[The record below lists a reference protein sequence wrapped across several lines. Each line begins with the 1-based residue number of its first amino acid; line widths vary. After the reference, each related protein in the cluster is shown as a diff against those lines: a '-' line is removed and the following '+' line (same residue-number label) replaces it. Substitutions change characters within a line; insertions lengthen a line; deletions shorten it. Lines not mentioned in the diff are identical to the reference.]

1 MKDRRVWVII
11 GCILAAGIAITSY
24 TSSVVKTQQESEI
37 QVLSGDAAEKAVGAA
52 AALQQD
58 EPQKSQDK
66 LEEEKVKE
74 ETDTQAL
81 KAPVPETGNDAE
93 MQEPQAVP
101 QAAAKDESVTE
112 PGKDENTQIQAE
124 DESQLQVQVEADPDT
139 QSADRETDKNAVLAE
154 SSDQE
159 SYTDR
164 LKNLDSQIQKMREHE
179 TDSNVYSAKTSA
191 ETELKMW
198 DGELSVVYNALLE
211 ALPKEEALNFANEEK
226 DWLKK
231 RESDAADSSGK
242 TRNGLSYASS
252 MVDQT
257 RERAYELAKRCDEL
271 AGK

>member
-37 QVLSGDAAEKAVGAA
+37 QVLSGDATEKAVGAA
-52 AALQQD
+52 AVLQQD
-58 EPQKSQDK
+58 VPQKSQDK
-66 LEEEKVKE
+66 LEEKVKE
-74 ETDTQAL
+74 ETGTQAL
-81 KAPVPETGNDAE
+81 KTPIPETGNDAE

-112 PGKDENTQIQAE
+112 PEKEENTQVQAE
-124 DESQLQVQVEADPDT
+124 DENHLQVQAEADPDT

-211 ALPKEEALNFANEEK
+211 ALPKEEALNLANEEK

-242 TRNGLSYASS
+242 TGNGLSYASS